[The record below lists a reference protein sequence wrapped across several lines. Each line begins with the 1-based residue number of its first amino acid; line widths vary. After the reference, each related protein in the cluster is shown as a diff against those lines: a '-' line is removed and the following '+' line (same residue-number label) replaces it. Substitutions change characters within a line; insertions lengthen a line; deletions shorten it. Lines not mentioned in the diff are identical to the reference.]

1 MMEANPH
8 VQIVPLMKNR
18 FPLALMLVWI
28 ASAVVPAPCARAA
41 ETESAK
47 NADDRGTVTGRVQN
61 ALSGNYLNNA
71 RISVRA
77 TDRTV
82 FTNES
87 GTYLIPDAPAGEITI
102 EVFYTGLEPQTIT
115 LKVLAGQRVERDVQ
129 LTSGTRHGADAKVLK
144 LDSFVVASSRETD
157 AMAIANNEQRF
168 APNVKLVV
176 SADSFGDVMD
186 GNVAE
191 MMKFLPGV
199 TALYDRSG
207 DQTAAARISVRGFSA
222 GMVAVSTD
230 GSQLANTSNV
240 TGNARFFDFSQMSLN
255 NLARIEV
262 TKVPTP
268 ANPADSLAGSINM
281 VSKSAFERQGAS
293 FNYNLDLTAS
303 SHRPD
308 LKRTPHL
315 NDKKIF
321 KIRPGA
327 MFDYTLPLSKNFGL
341 VITGGAR
348 SKYVENQERR
358 TTFNAT
364 LAGSGASISKP
375 YLQVYDATNI
385 LAIFDRYS
393 AGVKADWR
401 VHANAVLSFGVQG
414 TYSIY
419 SQTPTKFISN
429 LGTNATPNPATGSGL
444 TFGPDFASGPTG
456 RGTVTLASGAS
467 IWINKNNVG
476 NNLNYRFDDGNWRIL
491 AGASRST
498 AKLWVRDTHAG
509 NFRQLGVALVE
520 PARVRFSEINEMR
533 PGRIEVFNNANQP
546 IDLSDVRN
554 FRLSTANSTPRD
566 SDEIIDGANL
576 DVRKQLNFLP
586 VPTSVQMGGRSK
598 TQTRDVRRQNMTW
611 NYNGLNGS
619 FSPAPYVS
627 PVYRNDATGPKSDG
641 ASTPQ
646 ISPKL
651 VWEAFQANPALFA
664 QTPAQIVAAQTFAI
678 RNSERVEENVSA
690 LYGQAEVKLFRGR
703 TQLLGGVRYEKTET
717 AGRGALSDP
726 SAEFLRNADGTF
738 ARNAAGARIRK
749 PEAGAA
755 GSLESL
761 RLTLKERAARA
772 SRSYDGFYPSLHLNH
787 NVTENLV
794 LRLAYAKT
802 YGRPDFTD
810 IIPNTD
816 VAEDDNPADPT
827 TTTGRITVRNTGLK
841 PWHADNYDLSLE
853 YYTRTGGLI
862 SVGAFQKNI
871 TDFFGDSVK
880 ILTGADAAELDLD
893 PRYVGW
899 TVSTTFNSGDARVT
913 GVEMNFKHSFEQ
925 MGGWPRYFSVFANGT
940 KLRLEGHQLAS
951 FSEFIPESVNWGFS
965 FKKNPAIFMAK
976 WNYRGDQVGTAQ
988 PTLGPDAFLSERKRV
1003 TLDLNLI
1010 VLLNKRLS
1018 LFTNVQN
1025 AFNAPQLT
1033 MASGSQTP
1041 HYASRRLTAT
1051 SGTIVILGVK
1061 GNF

>member
-1 MMEANPH
+1 
-8 VQIVPLMKNR
+8 MKTTY
-18 FPLALMLVWI
+18 PLALMIVSITL
-28 ASAVVPAPCARAA
+28 ALPCGPDVRAA
-41 ETESAK
+41 ETAPASK
-47 NADDRGTVTGRVQN
+47 SADDRGVVTGRVQN

-71 RISVRA
+71 RITIRSADHV
-77 TDRTV
+77 V

-87 GTYLIPDAPAGEITI
+87 GVYLFPDAPAGEVTI
-102 EVFYTGLEPQTIT
+102 EVFYTGLDPQTIT
-115 LKVLAGQRVERDVQ
+115 LKVPAGQRIERDVQ
-129 LTSGTRHGADAKVLK
+129 LSSGTLHGADAKVVK

-168 APNVKLVV
+168 ASNVKLVV

-293 FNYNLDLTAS
+293 FNYNADLTAS
-303 SHRPD
+303 SHRPA
-308 LKRTPHL
+308 LKRTPYL
-315 NDKKIF
+315 NDEKIF

-327 MFDYTLPLSKNFGL
+327 MFDYTLPVNKNFGL

-358 TTFNAT
+358 TTYNAT
-364 LAGSGASISKP
+364 LAGSGASISRP
-375 YLQVYDATNI
+375 YLQIYDATNI
-385 LAIFDRYS
+385 LAIFTRYS

-401 VHANAVLSFGVQG
+401 VQPNAVLSFGVQG

-419 SQTPTKFISN
+419 GQLPTKFIAN
-429 LGTNATPNPATGSGL
+429 LGTNATPNPATGTGL

-456 RGTVTLASGAS
+456 RGTVTLGSGAS
-467 IWINKNNVG
+467 IQINKNNVG
-476 NNLNYRFDDGNWRIL
+476 NNLNYRFDDGSWRIL

-498 AKLWVRDTHAG
+498 AKLWLRDTHAG
-509 NFRQLGVALVE
+509 NFRQLGVALVD
-520 PARVRFSEINEMR
+520 PARVRFSEINEIR
-533 PGRIEVFNNANQP
+533 PGKIEVFNNANQP
-546 IDLSDVRN
+546 IDLADVRSY
-554 FRLSTANSTPRD
+554 RLSTANSTPRD
-566 SDEIIDGANL
+566 SDDIIDGANV
-576 DVRKQLNFLP
+576 DVRKQLHFLP
-586 VPTSVQMGGRSK
+586 VPAAVQIGGRSK

-619 FSPAPYVS
+619 FSPAPYLS
-627 PVYRNDATGPKSDG
+627 PVYRNDATGPKADG
-641 ASTPQ
+641 VTTPQ

-651 VWEAFQANPALFA
+651 VWEAFQGNPALFT
-664 QTPAQIVAAQTFAI
+664 QTPAQIVAAETFAI
-678 RNSERVEENVSA
+678 RNSELVKENVSA
-690 LYGQAEVKLFRGR
+690 LYGQAELKLFQGR
-703 TQLLGGVRYEKTET
+703 TQLLGGVRYEKTE
-717 AGRGALSDP
+717 AEGRGALSDP
-726 SAEFLRNADGTF
+726 SADFVRNADGTF
-738 ARNAAGARIRK
+738 ARTAAGVRIRK
-749 PEAGAA
+749 PEAGAV

-761 RLTLKERAARA
+761 RLTLKERGARA

-787 NVTENLV
+787 NLTENLV

-871 TDFFGDSVK
+871 KDFFGDSVK
-880 ILTGADAAELDLD
+880 ILTAADAVALDLD

-899 TVSTTFNSGDARVT
+899 TVSTTFNSGDARVS

-925 MGGWPRYFSVFANGT
+925 MGGWPRYFSVFVNGT

-951 FSEFIPESVNWGFS
+951 FSEFIPESMNWGFS

-988 PTLGPDAFLSERKRV
+988 PTLGPDAFLSEKKRV

-1010 VLLNKRLS
+1010 VLLSRRLS

-1033 MASGSQTP
+1033 LASGSQTP

-1051 SGTIVILGVK
+1051 SGTIVILGIK